1 MVKPKAAG
9 KKTQMSIALLKWVNA
24 QLMEDRTFMARVSE
38 EAGMYDDMLLY
49 LKDMLQQK
57 MTDFTIEERN
67 LISVAFK
74 GIIDTERRSIKLVS
88 DLVEHPKLSKFKN
101 NMQTY

>member
-1 MVKPKAAG
+1 M
-9 KKTQMSIALLKWVNA
+9 KWVNA
-24 QLMEDRTFMARVSE
+24 KLIEDRTFMARVSE

-49 LKDMLQQK
+49 LKDMMQQK

-74 GIIDTERRSIKLVS
+74 GIINTERRSIKLVS
-88 DLVEHPKLSKFKN
+88 ELAEHPKLSKFKD
-101 NMQTY
+101 NMKAY